1 MAAESFGGAL
11 LLFRSGQIFLAGGD
25 GPTHS
30 ERIAQVPVAVAPE
43 LVGDRHGDFATGRDS
58 LRPGCVGVGNV
69 EVEMKRAGGPG
80 RAEAYRIPRQNRRRT
95 PGWNRRCALAHAS
108 ICRRGRAIG
117 KSPPRRMRSSESR
130 FTGLRLRLPGGPL
143 TNENQPE

>member
-69 EVEMKRAGGPG
+69 EVEMKRQAALASGGIPNSAPKSSANTRMESPMRTCACINLPPGPG
-80 RAEAYRIPRQNRRRT
+80 DPEI
-95 PGWNRRCALAHAS
+95 S
-108 ICRRGRAIG
+108 
-117 KSPPRRMRSSESR
+117 SPPNAFFRKSMYWAAPETARW
-130 FTGLRLRLPGGPL
+130 TV
-143 TNENQPE
+143 NE